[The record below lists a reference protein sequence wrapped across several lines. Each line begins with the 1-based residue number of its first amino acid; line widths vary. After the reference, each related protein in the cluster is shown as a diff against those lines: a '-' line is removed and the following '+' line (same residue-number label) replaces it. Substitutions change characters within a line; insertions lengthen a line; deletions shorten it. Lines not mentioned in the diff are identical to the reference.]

1 MTKAFKVSIAAPS
14 FVKSGGASN
23 QYLMADGSVTTGS
36 STTSMNYAQ
45 TQATKQSNIST
56 SGVTI
61 VSTSITT
68 GGNPVQVLVT
78 GDAENTVA
86 GGWIRLQLFRG
97 TTAIGKGINVESSAA
112 SENIPYAITVIDT
125 PTAGTYT
132 YSLQTITAAA
142 TGAFNF
148 GEIDGPVLTAIEL
161 NTLLPTT
168 NLSLTGTVSADQ
180 VAATNNGNG
189 TNFKVGDDAWIG
201 DINTS
206 NTLSIRGQQS
216 SSLGYI
222 RLGSDTNSF
231 GYNGTNLVYGT
242 TIIPS
247 SGGTLATTGQT
258 FYIGTQA
265 IAINQGTGT
274 ITALPGVTSVN
285 GTTIPNA
292 VTLLNSTAT
301 GVQTFLTTPS
311 SANLAGAITDETG
324 SGSLVFGTGPTLSL
338 PIIDNIKIGY
348 TTTVTAA
355 GTTTLTSASNF
366 KQYFTGTTTQTVV
379 LPVVS
384 TLALGMAYEINNNS
398 TGTITVQSSGLN
410 TIATIPAGLAATFTV
425 ILITGTTAASWDY
438 EFSGFN
444 TITGTGSAVLSTSPT
459 ITTPLIDTI
468 NTNTGAATA
477 AALWSDITTG
487 SISIGSGV
495 TSGSISIG
503 NANQGTSITK
513 TVNIMSSGSASGTMA
528 VNIATA
534 NGAANINIG
543 TYPGIANSKTINI
556 GTSST
561 GGTTAITIGSNSGAT
576 STIQLNGSITLGSLL
591 TAGFVKTS
599 AAGLLSVDT
608 NTYLTSTTGVTTVN
622 GASGAIAN
630 IAVTNANNN
639 FSTSQTVTGTVTAT
653 NIVKS
658 GGTSSQ
664 YLMADG
670 SVSTGYVQPDIIP
683 LDNLQYKF
691 DGKEQ
696 RFLPT
701 YQGSQV
707 AINNPLRL
715 LLSINGIIQT
725 VSFPENTW
733 LSGYILDG
741 FYVDSDGY
749 LSFTEVPP
757 EGSIFDGRLMAG
769 PDTQST
775 YQRNYPFRPV
785 DILLGV

>member
-14 FVKSGGASN
+14 FVKSGGSSN
-23 QYLMADGSVTTGS
+23 QYLMADGSVTTGG

-112 SENIPYAITVIDT
+112 SENIPYALTVIDT

-148 GEIDGPVLTAIEL
+148 GEVDGPVLTAIEL
-161 NTLLPTT
+161 NTLTPTT

-258 FYIGTQA
+258 FFIGTQS

-274 ITALPGVTSVN
+274 ITSLPGVSSINGATIPSSGTLAINPTTTIGDVIYASATGTPGTLARLAGNTATQTSFLASTGN
-285 GTTIPNA
+285 GT
-292 VTLLNSTAT
+292 
-301 GVQTFLTTPS
+301 
-311 SANLAGAITDETG
+311 AN
-324 SGSLVFGTGPTLSL
+324 
-338 PIIDNIKIGY
+338 
-348 TTTVTAA
+348 TTT
-355 GTTTLTSASNF
+355 SFIS
-366 KQYFTGTTTQTVV
+366 
-379 LPVVS
+379 
-384 TLALGMAYEINNNS
+384 S
-398 TGTITVQSSGLN
+398 TGT
-410 TIATIPAGLAATFTV
+410 AGSNVVLA
-425 ILITGTTAASWDY
+425 
-438 EFSGFN
+438 
-444 TITGTGSAVLSTSPT
+444 TSPT
-459 ITTPLIDTI
+459 ITTPTIASISGNTTINNASGTDTI
-468 NTNTGAATA
+468 NLYANVLTGAVYLANN
-477 AALWSDITTG
+477 IT
-487 SISIGSGV
+487 SGV
-495 TSGSISIG
+495 L
-503 NANQGTSITK
+503 QF
-513 TVNIMSSGSASGTMA
+513 ASGTGFNGTI
-528 VNIATA
+528 NIAT
-534 NGAANINIG
+534 GAG
-543 TYPGIANSKTINI
+543 TVNKTINI

-561 GGTTAITIGSNSGAT
+561 AGTT
-576 STIQLNGSITLGSLL
+576 SITLGSLAGATSNINL
-591 TAGFVKTS
+591 NGSVTLGSLPTAGFVKTS
-599 AAGLLSVDT
+599 ATGFLSVDT
-608 NTYLTSTTGVTTVN
+608 STYLTPTTGVTTVN
-622 GASGAIAN
+622 GSSGTISN

-639 FSTSQTVTGTVTAT
+639 FLTSQTVTGTVTAT

-670 SVSTGYVQPDIIP
+670 SVSTGSSLPDIVP
-683 LDNLQYKF
+683 LDNLQFKF
-691 DGKEQ
+691 DGVES

-701 YQGSQV
+701 YQGVTQV
-707 AINNPLRL
+707 ITNPFRL
-715 LLSINGIIQT
+715 LLSVNGIIQ
-725 VSFPENTW
+725 SISLPEYVWGTPFTM
-733 LSGYILDG
+733 DG
-741 FYVDSDGY
+741 FMVDSDGY
-749 LSFTEVPP
+749 IAFSEVPP
-757 EGSIFDGRLMAG
+757 AGSTFFGTIQAG
-769 PDTQST
+769 PTTQSSNNT
-775 YQRNYPFRPV
+775 YPFRAM
-785 DILLGV
+785 DILLGAY